1 MNRLAV
7 VTIALLILSGCGG
20 RQPAAE
26 DDPTLE
32 LERMAGDFPR
42 LVGAARCENVAQC
55 RSIGIGAKPCGGPW
69 DYLIYSILDTDVKLL
84 NERVTAARAPS
95 PRARSTPSPSS
106 GASTDGAW
114 TSRTLPHRKPFIHEC
129 SFEPRGAGGFPSRR
143 SP

>member
-1 MNRLAV
+1 MEKSMNRLAI

-32 LERMAGDFPR
+32 LERMAGDFPH

-69 DYLIYSILDTDVKLL
+69 DYLIYSILDTETGLLEARVKHYNRLQAEA
-84 NERVTAARAPS
+84 NRR
-95 PRARSTPSPSS
+95 S
-106 GASTDGAW
+106 GAVSPCTIHPLPVLGCVDGRCVDVTNAP
-114 TSRTLPHRKPFIHEC
+114 TP
-129 SFEPRGAGGFPSRR
+129 
-143 SP
+143 

>member
-1 MNRLAV
+1 MSRLAV

-20 RQPAAE
+20 RPPAAE

-69 DYLIYSILDTDVKLL
+69 DYLIYSILDTETGLLEARVKHYNRLQAEA
-84 NERVTAARAPS
+84 NRR
-95 PRARSTPSPSS
+95 S
-106 GASTDGAW
+106 GAVSPCTIHPLSVLGCVDGRCVDV
-114 TSRTLPHRKPFIHEC
+114 TNVPNP
-129 SFEPRGAGGFPSRR
+129 
-143 SP
+143 